1 MSTVVAIDG
10 PAGAG
15 KSTVAKLLADK
26 LGITY
31 VNTGSLYR
39 AVAWALD
46 QQNLAVEELTADFLE
61 KLSLEYVN
69 GSLLVN
75 GNDPGAALR
84 TAEIAAGAS
93 KVSKLQIVRDHLLPV
108 QREAARRGWIVMEG
122 RDIGTVIF
130 PDAKCKFFITASLE
144 ARAKRRLAQHGEV
157 SGNATLEDVMRDIA
171 ARDEQDSK
179 REIAPL
185 KAAEDAVVI
194 DTGDMTPDQ
203 VVDAMAAE
211 VLKVM

>member
-46 QQNLAVEELTADFLE
+46 PQLFAVEELAADFLE

-144 ARAKRRLAQHGEV
+144 ARAKRRLAQQGEV